1 MLQQDTIIV
10 RVGCNELPPAQQ
22 AMFVFESPKLTGY
35 AGVTPGCLLLKSYF
49 QQQQQPQHLTT
60 AANAAIYN
68 PHAKAFSVSCALD
81 DDGCLRLWLTL
92 LVAPS
97 ALHQLARGD
106 LVATAELHT

>member
-49 QQQQQPQHLTT
+49 QQQPQH
-60 AANAAIYN
+60 
-68 PHAKAFSVSCALD
+68 
-81 DDGCLRLWLTL
+81 
-92 LVAPS
+92 
-97 ALHQLARGD
+97 
-106 LVATAELHT
+106 